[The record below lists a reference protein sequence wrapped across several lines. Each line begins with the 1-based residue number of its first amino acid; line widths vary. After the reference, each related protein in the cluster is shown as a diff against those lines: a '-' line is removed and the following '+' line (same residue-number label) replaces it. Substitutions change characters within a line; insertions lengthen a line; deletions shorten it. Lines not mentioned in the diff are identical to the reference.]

1 MHHICVSGHYWVLQK
16 FTVDTQRMC
25 CQCTESTKN
34 MRKKRVRSPRV
45 ARLPPT
51 YVEWASSLYKSG
63 GGTFKWKDAKL
74 SPQVNNYLN
83 YKITITANYK
93 FIKVYIS
100 YTNLIKFLK
109 NNILLLWIN
118 LFILCCNT
126 FYFNLTISSLND
138 SSHNMSQK
146 RKML

>member
-1 MHHICVSGHYWVLQK
+1 MYQDITGFYRSLQWTHRECAVSALKALRIW
-16 FTVDTQRMC
+16 
-25 CQCTESTKN
+25 E
-34 MRKKRVRSPRV
+34 KKRVRSPRV